1 MIPSRLTALV
11 FAALLSPA
19 VFAASTTAA
28 GTGPTD
34 PTPAPRAPV
43 INSAPGMNTDGSGVP
58 LINQPP
64 ATGTDPRVQGNDT
77 GRQGG
82 MNTPDST
89 APDNAETGMGS
100 KTTTG
105 GSGSEGGAAS
115 Q

>member
-1 MIPSRLTALV
+1 MITSRLTALT
-11 FAALLSPA
+11 FATLLSSVA
-19 VFAASTTAA
+19 FAASTA

-34 PTPAPRAPV
+34 PVQPPNSPATE
-43 INSAPGMNTDGSGVP
+43 GMPKLNTDGTGD
-58 LINQPP
+58 LNNGQPP
-64 ATGTDPRVQGNDT
+64 ATGAGTDPRVQGNDM

-89 APDNAETGMGS
+89 TPDNAGTGVGS

>member
-1 MIPSRLTALV
+1 MIISRLTAFT
-11 FAALLSPA
+11 FAALLSSVA
-19 VFAASTTAA
+19 FAASTS

-34 PTPAPRAPV
+34 PVQAPNSPATQGLPKL
-43 INSAPGMNTDGSGVP
+43 NTDGTGGG
-58 LINQPP
+58 LNNGQPP

-89 APDNAETGMGS
+89 APDNAETGVGS

-105 GSGSEGGAAS
+105 GSGSEGGSAS